1 MRFATLEEIEARRKE
16 ILIAID
22 APDANIDALTAEV
35 DELKENETELR
46 AQIEARDNLMS
57 KIASGEGT
65 EIRSFKEETKVE
77 NKIEVRNTPEYGKA
91 FVKGILKGEWE
102 ECRTL
107 LSDAVSGGTVP
118 VPTMLDDEIRNAWEN
133 CEVLSLAKH
142 TSYPGNVKVGF
153 EMSAEGALVHKEGA
167 APGKEEV
174 LVWGTVELKAENIK
188 KWITV
193 SDEALENTTINTLAN
208 IYAEVAQRIVEEAEE
223 QAIAKITASP
233 ATSTKTA
240 VAVPVST
247 ADTLDTDT
255 ITLAVAELSG
265 KAKNLVAVM
274 NRRTE
279 AAFKSAAKKAKYAQD
294 PFDGIRVVHTDALP
308 AFGTA
313 GAGDTYAIVGDF
325 GYGFQANFPAGNDVK
340 IIVDDLSLAE
350 KDLVKI
356 VGRQFVGMG
365 VVAPY
370 AFVKVAKANG

>member
-167 APGKEEV
+167 AAGKEEV

-223 QAIAKITASP
+223 QAIGKITASP
-233 ATSTKTA
+233 AVSTKTA

-370 AFVKVAKANG
+370 AFVKVAKAEG